1 MPAPQQLLVPGH
13 PFPESLG
20 PGRLRDVLLAE
31 VGWNSPGIHL
41 LGSARAP
48 HHAPGPRLVP
58 GASPQGPGEQR
69 PHCSARFLLGSPTEI
84 IFTLFG
90 LCLLDSV

>member
-20 PGRLRDVLLAE
+20 PGRLRDLLPAE
-31 VGWNSPGIHL
+31 VGWNSSGIHL

-48 HHAPGPRLVP
+48 HHVPGPRLVP